1 MKGLRSFEIHATFLM
16 VSCGVK
22 GIQAI
27 SQSIL
32 KDKNLSYWFVSC
44 LLSLSTKGNLVDGA
58 SAFLRGSYSTLKP
71 QFKEEIKMAKK
82 GKKYLEAAKLVDR
95 SKAYPIEEAIELVKK
110 TNYAKFDA
118 TIEVAFRLGVD
129 PKKADQQ
136 IRGAVVLPNG
146 TGKTQRVLVF
156 AKGEKV
162 KEAEAAGADYVGD
175 AEYINKI
182 QQGWFEFDVI
192 VATPDMMGEVGKLG
206 RVLGPKGLM
215 PNPKTGTVTFDVA
228 KAVNE
233 IKAGKVE
240 YRVDKAGNIHVPIG
254 KASFENEKLVENFT
268 TVFETMLKVKPAA
281 AKGTYMKNVTVASTM
296 GPGVK
301 VDPSSV
307 AVK

>member
-1 MKGLRSFEIHATFLM
+1 
-16 VSCGVK
+16 
-22 GIQAI
+22 
-27 SQSIL
+27 
-32 KDKNLSYWFVSC
+32 
-44 LLSLSTKGNLVDGA
+44 
-58 SAFLRGSYSTLKP
+58 
-71 QFKEEIKMAKK
+71 MANK
-82 GKKYLEAAKLVDR
+82 GKKYQEAAKLVDR
-95 SKAYPIEEAIELVKK
+95 TKAYSIAEAIDLAKK
-110 TNYAKFDA
+110 TSVVKFDA
-118 TIEVAFRLGVD
+118 TVEAAFRLGVD

-156 AKGEKV
+156 AKGEKL

-182 QQGWFEFDVI
+182 QQGWFDFDVI

-215 PNPKTGTVTFDVA
+215 PNPKTGTVTFDVT

-254 KASFENEKLVENFT
+254 KVSFEDQKLVENFNT
-268 TVFETMLKVKPAA
+268 IFDTMMKVKPSA
-281 AKGTYMKNVTVASTM
+281 AKGTYIKNVTVSTTM

-301 VDPSSV
+301 VDPSTT
-307 AVK
+307 AAK

>member
-1 MKGLRSFEIHATFLM
+1 
-16 VSCGVK
+16 
-22 GIQAI
+22 
-27 SQSIL
+27 
-32 KDKNLSYWFVSC
+32 
-44 LLSLSTKGNLVDGA
+44 
-58 SAFLRGSYSTLKP
+58 
-71 QFKEEIKMAKK
+71 MAKK
-82 GKKYLEAAKLVDR
+82 GKKYVEAAKLIDS
-95 SKAYPIEEAIELVKK
+95 SKAYPIDEAIDLAKK
-110 TNYAKFDA
+110 TNFAKFDA
-118 TIEVAFRLGVD
+118 TVEVAFRLGVD

-156 AKGEKV
+156 AKGEKA
-162 KEAEAAGADYVGD
+162 KEAEAAGADFVGD
-175 AEYINKI
+175 SEYINKI
-182 QQGWFEFDVI
+182 NQGWFDFDVI

-215 PNPKTGTVTFDVA
+215 PNPKTGTVTFDVE

-254 KASFENEKLVENFT
+254 KVSFENEKLVENFNT
-268 TVFETMLKVKPAA
+268 IFDTMMKVKPAA
-281 AKGTYMKNVTVASTM
+281 AKGTYMKNVSVTSTM